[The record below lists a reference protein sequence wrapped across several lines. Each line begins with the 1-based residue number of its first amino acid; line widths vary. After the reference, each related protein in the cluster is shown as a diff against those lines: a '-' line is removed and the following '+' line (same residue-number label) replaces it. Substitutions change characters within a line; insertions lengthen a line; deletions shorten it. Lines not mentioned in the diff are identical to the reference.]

1 MSEFKGQLLGIVLV
15 IAAFAAIGT
24 ILVTAF
30 ESSAEAIGSKITDVD
45 GTSLV
50 SVIL

>member
-24 ILVTAF
+24 VLVTAF
-30 ESSAEAIGSKITDVD
+30 QSSAEAISSKISSADNA
-45 GTSLV
+45 SLL
-50 SVIL
+50 SIEA